1 MLTNIPKVGDRV
13 VIDFNNTRTHP
24 KHEEVVIKKIGR
36 KYLYVDGT
44 YKDYGFHLNGKGA
57 TISGY
62 ELFDSVEAWEKSKQR
77 DRNITKIKK
86 AVSAYGFGD
95 GLSDEDLE
103 MICKL
108 IEVKKNA

>member
-13 VIDFNNTRTHP
+13 LVVQKHGKGDRRIDFFP
-24 KHEEVVIKKIGR
+24 IEKVGR
-36 KYLYVDGT
+36 QYL
-44 YKDYGFHLNGKGA
+44 
-57 TISGY
+57 TISIYRPIKFGFDGQNADY
-62 ELFDSVEAWEKSKQR
+62 EMWESQEAYEASLQR
-77 DRNITKIKK
+77 NRNITKIKK
-86 AVSAYGFGD
+86 TVSAYGFGD